1 MGLNYDDE
9 IINSTNNR
17 LYWLAIL
24 IGIISIVCGIVSLND
39 PPQGIYTYFP
49 IVTIA
54 FGAMSLMFFSV
65 YKKVTWVTVI
75 TIAFMFLRYTVS
87 LYILHREGY
96 PKGVYNISVNNSKS
110 LQTALI
116 MIYELIM
123 IYCAL
128 YIGQRKYRCNV
139 SIGEYKKKIFSN
151 RNFSHLNVVLVLFVL
166 ITIGMFVM
174 YPSLFNNYSF
184 IINSELEYLTDNIIS
199 SQAGLPSGMRWLGYT
214 FGEATRYILIEYFL
228 LKIYKR
234 YTLKESVHS
243 RYWWYSVFLALINA
257 LITNQRMMLGIF
269 MSLTFFYQIYR
280 LYPSKRKLFVFF
292 GGIIGVFGIGMITI
306 TYWTNALTYQ
316 SFSQM
321 IQGYTNGFYNVYQAT
336 SAYEN
341 ASMNILE
348 KIEMFFI
355 GDGIGN
361 INLVSILIDGTNS
374 SNIYNYYIYG
384 EAFNGGAV
392 LPLVSQMSFYFS
404 PIIGPIFSF
413 ACILLA
419 KKLESA
425 SLNSNGN
432 VMIGQFCAF
441 VFAATPFMYNYSTL
455 IHILT
460 IVALPLWICSYINAK
475 NIVMGTF
482 DGI

>member
-1 MGLNYDDE
+1 
-9 IINSTNNR
+9 
-17 LYWLAIL
+17 
-24 IGIISIVCGIVSLND
+24 
-39 PPQGIYTYFP
+39 
-49 IVTIA
+49 
-54 FGAMSLMFFSV
+54 
-65 YKKVTWVTVI
+65 
-75 TIAFMFLRYTVS
+75 
-87 LYILHREGY
+87 
-96 PKGVYNISVNNSKS
+96 
-110 LQTALI
+110 
-116 MIYELIM
+116 
-123 IYCAL
+123 
-128 YIGQRKYRCNV
+128 
-139 SIGEYKKKIFSN
+139 
-151 RNFSHLNVVLVLFVL
+151 
-166 ITIGMFVM
+166 
-174 YPSLFNNYSF
+174 
-184 IINSELEYLTDNIIS
+184 
-199 SQAGLPSGMRWLGYT
+199 
-214 FGEATRYILIEYFL
+214 
-228 LKIYKR
+228 
-234 YTLKESVHS
+234 
-243 RYWWYSVFLALINA
+243 
-257 LITNQRMMLGIF
+257 
-269 MSLTFFYQIYR
+269 
-280 LYPSKRKLFVFF
+280 
-292 GGIIGVFGIGMITI
+292 
-306 TYWTNALTYQ
+306 
-316 SFSQM
+316 
-321 IQGYTNGFYNVYQAT
+321 
-336 SAYEN
+336 
-341 ASMNILE
+341 
-348 KIEMFFI
+348 MFFI